1 MQYELR
7 LHRLLLAI
15 LATVVT
21 GVALL
26 FFYLSSHPVDVWLEA
41 SISLIVVI
49 AVATALVYMGVA
61 EGIVALQFGMRHKR
75 ELLGY
80 LLLGLLSV
88 SSGLYL
94 AISKVESLQIIAL
107 VVSPHAFLFG
117 IAELRISRHLQ
128 HHPKQRRALLFFGAC
143 EVALGLALVIGSKMS
158 TYQVATLLGY
168 GAVIT
173 SLQLLAFLIYQY
185 RRAEREISGRI
196 FDRT

>member
-7 LHRLLLAI
+7 LHRLLLAM

-21 GVALL
+21 GIALL
-26 FFYLSSHPVDVWLEA
+26 FFYLSSHPADVWFEA

-49 AVATALVYMGVA
+49 TVATALVYMGVA

-80 LLLGLLSV
+80 LLLGLLSAT
-88 SSGLYL
+88 SGLYL
-94 AISKVESLQIIAL
+94 AISEVESLQIIAL

-128 HHPKQRRALLFFGAC
+128 HHPKQRRALLLFGAC
-143 EVALGLALVIGSKMS
+143 EIALGLALVIGSRMS
-158 TYQVATLLGY
+158 TYHVATLLGY

-173 SLQLLAFLIYQY
+173 SLQLLAFLIYKYQ
-185 RRAEREISGRI
+185 RVEREISGRM